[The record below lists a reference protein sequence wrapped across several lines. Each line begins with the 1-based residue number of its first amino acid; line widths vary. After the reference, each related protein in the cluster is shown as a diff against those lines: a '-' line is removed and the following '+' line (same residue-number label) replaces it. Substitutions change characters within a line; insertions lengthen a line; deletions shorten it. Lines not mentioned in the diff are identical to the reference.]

1 MVVIPGDM
9 KTAEVEKAIMICRRL
24 GLMDLEESLWL
35 VPDALLTQV
44 GDLILPNQ
52 RTAAGGLA

>member
-1 MVVIPGDM
+1 M